1 MATEFAPEATTH
13 LKDVLRSLRYSLRKG
28 RDTVK
33 ETAPRRLPAPAS
45 EITLSTLREIEIL
58 AHNVDQF
65 VCKVAHSVFSATATN
80 SKRLRQIVVSSRP
93 EYEFSTAFYE
103 TMKRVLSYLGA
114 TRALVNQGAGLRA
127 YGRFADSQDIYQL
140 AAQLTLHLSLDGSIT
155 IDQLDDRS
163 SLTRS
168 ETIVVGVFAGMLSL
182 LAEADD
188 SDRDAIIFAAS
199 DLAVAL
205 QDKIL
210 NLYHNKDISALAALF
225 ERCAAH
231 V

>member
-1 MATEFAPEATTH
+1 MATEFAPETTTH

-45 EITLSTLREIEIL
+45 AVTLSTLREIEIL
-58 AHNVDQF
+58 AQTVDQF
-65 VCKVAHSVFSATATN
+65 VCKVAHSVFSSTATN
-80 SKRLRQIVVSSRP
+80 SKSLRQIVGSSRP
-93 EYEFSTAFYE
+93 EYEFSVSFYE

-114 TRALVNQGAGLRA
+114 TRALVNQGAGWRA
-127 YGRFADSQDIYQL
+127 YSRFADSQDIHQL

-155 IDQLDDRS
+155 VDQLDDRA

-168 ETIVVGVFAGMLSL
+168 GTVVVGIFAGMLSL

-188 SDRDAIIFAAS
+188 ADRDAIICAAS

-210 NLYHNKDISALAALF
+210 DLSQNKDISALAALF
-225 ERCAAH
+225 QRCAAH

>member
-1 MATEFAPEATTH
+1 MASEFAPETTTH
-13 LKDVLRSLRYSLRKG
+13 LKDVLRSLRYSLRRG

-65 VCKVAHSVFSATATN
+65 VCKVSNTVFSATAAN
-80 SKRLRQIVVSSRP
+80 SKSLKEIVVSLRP

-114 TRALVNQGAGLRA
+114 TRALVSQGTCLRA
-127 YGRFADSQDIYQL
+127 YGRLADTQDIYRL
-140 AAQLTLHLSLDGSIT
+140 AANLMLDLSASGSIT
-155 IDQLDDRS
+155 VDQLDDRS
-163 SLTRS
+163 SITRP

-182 LAEADD
+182 LAEVEDG
-188 SDRDAIIFAAS
+188 DRDAVIFAAS

-205 QDKIL
+205 RNNIL
-210 NLYHNKDISALAALF
+210 DLHQKKDVSAMAALF
-225 ERCAAH
+225 QRCAAH